1 MVAGTGGASV
11 GCVASGMSARCLE
24 ESEVASDGATTLPCF
39 NLLYSSK

>member
-11 GCVASGMSARCLE
+11 ASGMSVRSLK